1 MKKYIITFLMILL
14 TNTSFAQTKTTF
26 VNAGSDT
33 GGFHQV
39 LTMIADKLGNS
50 NFIQANNPVV
60 AGTHFDN
67 SNVLTMWSTEWP
79 GDASLPSVVID
90 KNTIVAVQ
98 AYETILCSRT
108 FNSLSDMSGKD
119 IKIATWGSIPS
130 VTKFLNNLGKSNNIN
145 FKIVPYD
152 GSGSTTRGYLGK
164 DADTI
169 FTIQTKQSKVEA
181 DGNCFAFSSEGD
193 IEYAFVDIILAVNP
207 ENGALEEFRK
217 AVSELSMTEAWE
229 TAFAGSVT
237 YVMNNDNATSLVNK
251 VEAAVTLNSN

>member
-1 MKKYIITFLMILL
+1 
-14 TNTSFAQTKTTF
+14 
-26 VNAGSDT
+26 
-33 GGFHQV
+33 
-39 LTMIADKLGNS
+39 
-50 NFIQANNPVV
+50 
-60 AGTHFDN
+60 
-67 SNVLTMWSTEWP
+67 
-79 GDASLPSVVID
+79 
-90 KNTIVAVQ
+90 
-98 AYETILCSRT
+98 
-108 FNSLSDMSGKD
+108 MSGKD

-130 VTKFLNNLGKSNNIN
+130 VTKFLNDLGKSNNVN
-145 FKIVPYD
+145 FEIVPYD
-152 GSGSTTRGYLGK
+152 GSGSTIRGYLGK